1 MELSQELFQS
11 APPHGGRLADFNIAH
26 RLVMF
31 QSAPPH
37 GGRPRCGDCFR
48 RARRFNPRP
57 RTGGDLSARLRN
69 VDIMT
74 FQSAPP
80 HGGRHET
87 VLVLGLIRLF
97 QSAPPHGG
105 RRAEDRARDD
115 WKCVSIRAPAR
126 GATHRYVPYDRVMGF
141 QSAPPH
147 GGRQGRSAASLC
159 GRSFNPR
166 PRTGG
171 DSVRRSRWP
180 GFSVSI
186 RAPARGAT
194 GRGCSMVSSNQVSIR
209 APARGATWSS
219 IVSVNV
225 DMFQSAPPHGGRHQP
240 GEPSAPVTV
249 SIRAPARGATFGSND
264 MAEHRQFQSAPPHG
278 GRHGRTCRD
287 CRNRSV
293 SIRAP
298 ARGATSV
305 DGPWSLSLCVSI
317 RAPAR
322 GAT

>member
-1 MELSQELFQS
+1 
-11 APPHGGRLADFNIAH
+11 
-26 RLVMF
+26 MF

-147 GGRQGRSAASLC
+147 GGRRSAASLLVSNAPPHG
-159 GRSFNPR
+159 GRLGTSFTLAGFFSFNPR

-171 DSVRRSRWP
+171 DWPRLQHGQLQPSFNPRPRTGGDLVLDRVGQRRH
-180 GFSVSI
+180 VSI

-194 GRGCSMVSSNQVSIR
+194 
-209 APARGATWSS
+209 PARRA
-219 IVSVNV
+219 VSAGHCFN
-225 DMFQSAPPHGGRHQP
+225 PRPRTGGDVWEQ
-240 GEPSAPVTV
+240 
-249 SIRAPARGATFGSND
+249 
-264 MAEHRQFQSAPPHG
+264 
-278 GRHGRTCRD
+278 
-287 CRNRSV
+287 
-293 SIRAP
+293 
-298 ARGATSV
+298 
-305 DGPWSLSLCVSI
+305 
-317 RAPAR
+317 
-322 GAT
+322 